1 MDVCQ
6 VSGVAF
12 DPFWS
17 PPNSD
22 GTGENVVYRFGSV
35 GQVCKKHLY
44 GHGLSSISWMINF
57 ISDGYLFLVISLYH
71 QITEDIN
78 YLSCAF
84 GYAPFNDILF
94 YACPKK
100 KILIELLIFIYCAN
114 LDLTF

>member
-1 MDVCQ
+1 M
-6 VSGVAF
+6 
-12 DPFWS
+12 
-17 PPNSD
+17 
-22 GTGENVVYRFGSV
+22 T
-35 GQVCKKHLY
+35 
-44 GHGLSSISWMINF
+44 NF